1 MANESKVNEV
11 LGSVLVGAGQIN
23 QIAAAAVGLFTLF
36 RQARDAWKAANPD
49 VPDPFLTDA
58 DLINALDGSS
68 DALVALADRLL
79 EKYREP
85 VPPVDPVIPV

>member
-1 MANESKVNEV
+1 MAKANEV
-11 LGSVLVGAGQIN
+11 LGSVLVGAGQIT
-23 QIAAAAVGLFTLF
+23 QIAAAAVSLFTMY

-58 DLINALDGSS
+58 DLINAFQGSAQ
-68 DALVALADRLL
+68 DLVALADRLL

-85 VPPVDPVIPV
+85 VPPVDPAIPA